1 LIARIARW
9 AAAAVVI
16 AAVAW
21 FIMPVQAL
29 RVRSATDGRILWRV
43 PVHNGSIVDLN
54 YTNSLY
60 NAATTERFTV
70 YNGHLRP
77 VEISSEKQAVL
88 EYLALEPPYERRG
101 DRVVAK
107 GRNILFAELPIRIGQ
122 TGQQRL
128 EIGGQIIPLYEV
140 GTGEGVRVA
149 VARVPRLIDLAQA
162 RRMRR

>member
-29 RVRSATDGRILWRV
+29 RVRHAADGRILWRV
-43 PVHNGSIVDLN
+43 RVHNGSLVDLN
-54 YTNSLY
+54 YTNSIY
-60 NAATTERFTV
+60 NAATTERFSV

-77 VEISSEKQAVL
+77 LETSSDKQAVL
-88 EYLALEPPYERRG
+88 EYLALDPPYERRG
-101 DRVVAK
+101 GRVVAK

-128 EIGGQIIPLYEV
+128 EVAGRVIPLYEV
-140 GTGEGVRVA
+140 GTGESVRVA

-162 RRMRR
+162 RRLRR

>member
-1 LIARIARW
+1 MIARIARW
-9 AAAAVVI
+9 ATAAVLI

-21 FIMPVQAL
+21 FVMPVQVL
-29 RVRSATDGRILWRV
+29 RVRSSVDGRILWRV
-43 PVHNGSIVDLN
+43 PVRNGSIVDLA
-54 YTNSLY
+54 YTNSLF

-70 YNGHLRP
+70 YNGYLRP

-88 EYLALEPPYERRG
+88 EHLALDPPYERRG

-107 GRNILFAELPIRIGQ
+107 GRSVLFAELPIRIGQ

-128 EIGGQIIPLYEV
+128 EIGARVVPLYEA
-140 GTGEGVRVA
+140 GTGEAVRVA

-162 RRMRR
+162 RRARR